1 MQPTA
6 EPVMVARV
14 QPVKNAKCC
23 HILAVKL
30 ALRMTVDDNDSYGQ
44 DSDITKPR
52 QFILKEGKRNQQKTT
67 ETWRCR

>member
-23 HILAVKL
+23 HVLAVKL

-52 QFILKEGKRNQQKTT
+52 KFIRGKKKPAENNRDL
-67 ETWRCR
+67 EM